1 MRAFLLAACLL
12 AFVAACGGGGDG
24 SGSGSS
30 TAEPLTEKSFRGD
43 VISAINTRTDFK
55 AEIAFGLAV
64 RVSEER
70 GPDWLRLDI
79 EDAFERAKRNPE
91 QANEVVQDVVDEAKE
106 RLAKG
111 ISDASFADVEDDLL
125 PVLKPRFAVRE
136 LEDPAER
143 PFVADLVVVYGVQ
156 SEDQFTLVTRDDVA
170 RWDRPIGAIDRIAL
184 ANLARRTRTEEP
196 LLCEER
202 LCGWASADGYDAT
215 RMIVPALRNDIVEEI
230 GPAVYAVPREDV
242 FVALPVKLADRIRSR
257 VLHDFTAAEN
267 PVSPEIFVE
276 RNGKLVA
283 LAA

>member
-1 MRAFLLAACLL
+1 VRAFLLAFCLVAL
-12 AFVAACGGGGDG
+12 AAACGGDG
-24 SGSGSS
+24 GSS
-30 TAEPLTEKSFRGD
+30 SETTRDEPLTDKSFRGD
-43 VISAINTRTDFK
+43 VITAINTRTDFR

-64 RVSEER
+64 RVTEER

-79 EDAFERAKRNPE
+79 GEAYTRAKRNPDRADAIV
-91 QANEVVQDVVDEAKE
+91 QEVVQEARE
-106 RLAKG
+106 RMVNG

-143 PFVADLVVVYGVQ
+143 PFVAGLVVLYGVH
-156 SEDQFTLVTRDDVA
+156 SEDQFTLVGSDDVA
-170 RWDRPIGAIDRIAL
+170 RWGRPIGVIDRIAL
-184 ANLARRTRTEEP
+184 ANLARQTRTEEV
-196 LLCEER
+196 LLCEEQ
-202 LCGWASADGYDAT
+202 LCGWASGDGYDAT
-215 RMIVPALRNDIVEEI
+215 RMIVPALRRDIVEEI

-242 FVALPVKLADRIRSR
+242 FVALPVRLADRIKNR

-276 RNGKLVA
+276 RNGRLVA